1 MFATFNQGIMGNL
14 FKNSIIVSKHPPSI
28 ITMFE
33 QRSFNASQNN
43 GDNKKRRSRFWF
55 DTELRLLGGQAWK
68 QIKEINIFG
77 VTAGV
82 RLLTEDVGEQKFVIE
97 PNHANFDVL
106 TSPASFNDMR
116 ILKSEK
122 RPRGVKDRRYAIV
135 YEVNASYFGTIY
147 KMSLPFS
154 IVNGEPEFE
163 KDTDVFMERSF
174 ADLAFQISLEEE
186 ALNQGKSLTFDAYQK
201 QLNLKNISLAKERV
215 VEALELKFRRIFEK
229 RVSDKERD
237 DDKEKVQHRVFN
249 QKDKD
254 HIANMLQIQIPGHLS
269 QKGLECNCRLCQN
282 IKEGQLQDS
291 GKIFLNSLTEHV
303 VAMKYATHNGNSKS
317 NIEACTFIEWFYK
330 IAEMVSV
337 CKTYWASNEVFGF
350 CDQTTTEALLIA
362 HPGNIMIR
370 FADTVLGQL
379 RLSMKDGS
387 NLHRTR
393 HITVKYTENS
403 ENSLDSFND
412 ELQFFKIVK
421 TAARQYGIYYIYP
434 NFKINMPEIN
444 EDQPVDCTPLDEY
457 NKNTYA
463 LNEAKKRSH

>member
-1 MFATFNQGIMGNL
+1 MFANFNQETMKNL
-14 FKNSIIVSKHPPSI
+14 FKNSIIVSKQPPSI

-33 QRSFNASQNN
+33 QRSLNSSPNNGSSSQN
-43 GDNKKRRSRFWF
+43 KRRSRFWF
-55 DTELRLLGGQAWK
+55 DTELRLLGAQAWK

-135 YEVNASYFGTIY
+135 YEVNASHFGTIN

-163 KDTDVFMERSF
+163 KDTDAFMERSF

-186 ALNQGKSLTFDAYQK
+186 ALNQGKNLTYDTYQK

-215 VEALELKFRRIFEK
+215 VEALELKFR
-229 RVSDKERD
+229 
-237 DDKEKVQHRVFN
+237 
-249 QKDKD
+249 DKD
-254 HIANMLQIQIPGHLS
+254 HIALMLQLPIPAHLS

-282 IKEGQLQDS
+282 LKERQQQDS

-303 VAMKYATHNGNSKS
+303 VAMKFVTHHNGNSAL
-317 NIEACTFIEWFYK
+317 EACTFIEWFYK
-330 IAEMVSV
+330 IAEMASV
-337 CKTYWASNEVFGF
+337 FKTYWASNKVFGF
-350 CDQTTTEALLIA
+350 CDQTTAEAILIA
-362 HPGNIMIR
+362 HPGKILIR
-370 FADTVLGQL
+370 FADTMLGQL

-387 NLHRTR
+387 NLYRTR
-393 HITVKYTENS
+393 HITIKYTENS
-403 ENSLDSFND
+403 ESSSLDSFND
-412 ELQFFKIVK
+412 ECQVVNIIK
-421 TAARQYGIYYIYP
+421 TAARKYDVHYIYP
-434 NFKINMPEIN
+434 NFKISMPEIN
-444 EDQPVDCTPLDEY
+444 EDQLVHCNSSYDKNIYTLTEY
-457 NKNTYA
+457 DKNTYT
-463 LNEAKKRSH
+463 LNESKKHIR